1 MGLPISYHW
10 RNLLVR
16 KTTTL
21 LTLLVVAVV
30 VGVFTWMMGFAS
42 SLTRSLAVASDET
55 KLLIL
60 KRGATAESNSAI
72 PIEDFNRLNQL
83 SAIVRDEDNNP
94 LLSPEMMAQ
103 VSLPRER
110 DGGATF
116 ANVAV
121 RGVTAAAFK
130 VHRNVKLLGKGFTT
144 GRREVIV
151 GQAAAKQFAGLNV
164 GDTIGLGYGSDRG
177 YKVVGHFSAGGGP
190 MESEIW
196 GYLPSLM
203 NAYNRKTY
211 SCASLRLSD
220 DADSAAAIERIRG
233 PAIQLEA
240 KTERQYWQAQS
251 AGIRRYLTVA
261 YALVA
266 IMSVAA
272 IFSIANTMFSTV
284 AGRTREVAML
294 RTIGYSQW
302 RILTGFV
309 FESILLTTVGGIVG
323 CLACVAWLSLV
334 GNTKDMF
341 GATNFTTL
349 AFEIRVTPGIVLW
362 SLLSVVAV
370 GVIGS
375 LIPALRAARVPVV
388 SALRAP

>member
-83 SAIVRDEDNNP
+83 SAIVRDEDNIP

-103 VSLPRER
+103 VSLPRAR

-349 AFEIRVTPGIVLW
+349 AFEIRVTPAIVLW

-375 LIPALRAARVPVV
+375 LIPALRAARTPVV

>member
-21 LTLLVVAVV
+21 LTILVVAVV

-144 GRREVIV
+144 GRREVVV

-323 CLACVAWLSLV
+323 CLACVAWLGLV
-334 GNTKDMF
+334 GSTKDMF

-375 LIPALRAARVPVV
+375 LIPAFRAARAPVV

>member
-130 VHRNVKLLGKGFTT
+130 VHRNVKLLGKGRCAFQH
-144 GRREVIV
+144 RLVR
-151 GQAAAKQFAGLNV
+151 AANALRSIEHRQV
-164 GDTIGLGYGSDRG
+164 
-177 YKVVGHFSAGGGP
+177 FSAIADCENTFGGF
-190 MESEIW
+190 
-196 GYLPSLM
+196 
-203 NAYNRKTY
+203 R
-211 SCASLRLSD
+211 RL
-220 DADSAAAIERIRG
+220 
-233 PAIQLEA
+233 
-240 KTERQYWQAQS
+240 W
-251 AGIRRYLTVA
+251 
-261 YALVA
+261 
-266 IMSVAA
+266 
-272 IFSIANTMFSTV
+272 
-284 AGRTREVAML
+284 
-294 RTIGYSQW
+294 IGY
-302 RILTGFV
+302 
-309 FESILLTTVGGIVG
+309 
-323 CLACVAWLSLV
+323 
-334 GNTKDMF
+334 
-341 GATNFTTL
+341 
-349 AFEIRVTPGIVLW
+349 
-362 SLLSVVAV
+362 
-370 GVIGS
+370 VIGRPFQS
-375 LIPALRAARVPVV
+375 T
-388 SALRAP
+388 S

>member
-30 VGVFTWMMGFAS
+30 VGVFTWMIGFAS

-83 SAIVRDEDNNP
+83 SAVARDEDNNP

>member
-349 AFEIRVTPGIVLW
+349 AFEIRVTPAIVLW